1 MAVGVIFVSAFA
13 FAMFADVPVPEVD
26 NRTSVTEATVAT
38 PTVAQTPSPA
48 PPVADPGAAT
58 SVDVPAASADA
69 TEQAHDID
77 KNEIVVS
84 GQKRVPGDPLAEV
97 NAESFAVTAAIDEAA
112 FAPVAREYKKAVP
125 QNLRG
130 GVRNFFNNLH
140 EPVAFINFV
149 LQLKIGK
156 AFETAGR
163 FAINSTLGLGGL
175 IDIAKRRTI
184 CLPHRR
190 NGFANTLGF
199 YGVKQGAFVFLP
211 LIGPSTVRD
220 IVGGTLDRLVLPV
233 AVGTPFGTPEF
244 AIPTGA
250 LSAVDRRA
258 ENDEK
263 ITKLRDGSVDAY
275 AASRSTYL
283 TRRQAEIDALRGKGY
298 AASNPEP
305 VAGCPPAR
313 RRANIAK
320 RHIKSVQPS

>member
-1 MAVGVIFVSAFA
+1 MAVGAIFVSAFA
-13 FAMFADVPVPEVD
+13 FALFADVPVPDVD
-26 NRTSVTEATVAT
+26 DRAIVTEQVIAA
-38 PTVAQTPSPA
+38 PTAAQPPPSPVPVPGAA
-48 PPVADPGAAT
+48 PPVDTSAAT
-58 SVDVPAASADA
+58 AET

-77 KNEIVVS
+77 KSEIVVS

-112 FAPVAREYKKAVP
+112 FAPIARSYKKALPDNV
-125 QNLRG
+125 RG

-140 EPVAFINFV
+140 APVAFINFV

-184 CLPHRR
+184 CLPYRR

-199 YGVKQGAFVFLP
+199 YGVKPGAFVYLP

-220 IVGGTLDRLVLPV
+220 IIGGGVDTFVLPT
-233 AVGTPFGTPEF
+233 AFGPPFGTPEF
-244 AIPTGA
+244 QAPIGV
-250 LSAVDRRA
+250 LNAVDRRA
-258 ENDEK
+258 GNDEK
-263 ITKLRDGSVDAY
+263 IAKLRDGSVDAY

-283 TRRQAEIDALRGKGY
+283 TRRQAEIDALRGKGF
-298 AASNPEP
+298 AMSNPEP
-305 VAGCPPAR
+305 IAGCPPR
-313 RRANIAK
+313 RRKAQAA
-320 RHIKSVQPS
+320 S

>member
-1 MAVGVIFVSAFA
+1 MAVGAIFVSAFA
-13 FAMFADVPVPEVD
+13 FVLFADVPVPAVD
-26 NRTSVTEATVAT
+26 DRAISTEQVVVDPTAAQSPPSQVAA
-38 PTVAQTPSPA
+38 PGVAPRVEA
-48 PPVADPGAAT
+48 PVAAT
-58 SVDVPAASADA
+58 ETTET

-77 KNEIVVS
+77 KSEIVVS
-84 GQKRVPGDPLAEV
+84 GQKRVPGDPLAEA

-125 QNLRG
+125 KNLRG

-156 AFETAGR
+156 ALETAGR

-220 IVGGTLDRLVLPV
+220 IIGGTLDRFVLPV
-233 AVGTPFGTPEF
+233 AVGNPFGTPEF

-275 AASRSTYL
+275 AASRRTYL
-283 TRRQAEIDALRGKGY
+283 TRRQAEIDALRGNGY

-305 VAGCPPAR
+305 IAGCPTR
-313 RRANIAK
+313 RRKAQVAG
-320 RHIKSVQPS
+320 